1 MGNDYY
7 NEYQTEKW
15 GNIASLQVID
25 RVAYQRDAWQSAHE
39 TLRQKYNQL
48 VEEFNDLN
56 RRFKNVGNGA
66 DKEFFRGQRLDLE
79 RILVECAGAAA
90 AGTLSENG
98 RNLIS
103 DVYAT
108 ARSGNTEDAVQK
120 VVDDAKPFVHSI
132 ARNTQIRNFL
142 ENEFRILRCDD
153 HIGEYLKERV
163 TLWNDVE
170 NPLPVPDSE
179 ERRKFV
185 RDVMREAFL
194 RTNQLLQDRFA
205 MTVMGKYLETQSA
218 AFSAGFAQHGSTTW
232 TQPTT
237 SGGGFAGPS
246 SNPPVFTPSLQ
257 DKDFFSFDQY
267 IERELQLS
275 PWNKVMQFK
284 DMTNLADK
292 ARHMKA
298 LLENR
303 LLKRMRELLL
313 RDQQLTAKM
322 QEVEARDRTLA
333 AKVQE
338 VEKSNEQLKAKITE
352 MEDQKWKE
360 ISEREHESKKRT
372 RRYTLQ
378 LESMKKDMLEAEK
391 WAEDQI
397 NELLRENRELKKQLA
412 EGFNAPSPATKENQA
427 GQADDDLPLAG
438 VARNLPTR
446 QGLGLQAIPQKP
458 KDGNSGGWSGPN

>member
-7 NEYQTEKW
+7 NEYQSEKW

-25 RVAYQRDAWQSAHE
+25 QVAYQRDAWQSAHE

-56 RRFKNVGNGA
+56 RRFKNVCNGA
-66 DKEFFRGQRLDLE
+66 DKEFFKVQRLDLE
-79 RILVECAGAAA
+79 RILLGNAGAAA
-90 AGTLSENG
+90 AGEMNDKDW
-98 RNLIS
+98 NLINK
-103 DVYAT
+103 VYGN
-108 ARSGNTEDAVQK
+108 ARSGNSEEAVQK
-120 VVDDAKPFVHSI
+120 VVEDAKPFVYDI
-132 ARNTQIRNFL
+132 ANDTHIRNFL

-153 HIGEYLKERV
+153 HIGEYLKERIK
-163 TLWNDVE
+163 LWNDVE
-170 NPLPVPDSE
+170 NRLPVPDSD

-275 PWNKVMQFK
+275 PWNKVMQFR

-313 RDQQLTAKM
+313 RDRQLTAKM

-333 AKVQE
+333 AKMQE
-338 VEKSNEQLKAKITE
+338 VEKSNEQLKARITE
-352 MEDQKWKE
+352 MEDRKWKE
-360 ISEREHESKKRT
+360 ILEREHESKKRT
-372 RRYTLQ
+372 RRHKNEIEAIRSLAGEQIEELQ
-378 LESMKKDMLEAEK
+378 
-391 WAEDQI
+391 
-397 NELLRENRELKKQLA
+397 RENQELRKQLA
-412 EGFNAPSPATKENQA
+412 EGFSAPSPATKENQVR
-427 GQADDDLPLAG
+427 QADDDLPFAG

-446 QGLGLQAIPQKP
+446 QGLGLQDITQKP
-458 KDGNSGGWSGPN
+458 KDSNNGGWSGPN